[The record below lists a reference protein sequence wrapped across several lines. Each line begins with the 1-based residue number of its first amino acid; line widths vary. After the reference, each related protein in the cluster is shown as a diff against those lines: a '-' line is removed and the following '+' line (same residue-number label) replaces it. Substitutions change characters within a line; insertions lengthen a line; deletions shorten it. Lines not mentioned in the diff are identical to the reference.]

1 MCCNY
6 CYYFTECKKTKKI
19 SADCC
24 EDCAEFEYCPF
35 VLDEKINKD
44 NDILSD
50 AGTDL
55 DIFEGE
61 EF

>member
-6 CYYFTECKKTKKI
+6 CYYFSECKKAKKI
-19 SADCC
+19 STDCC
-24 EDCAEFEYCPF
+24 EDCAEYEYCPF
-35 VLDEKINKD
+35 VLDEKISKD

-50 AGTDL
+50 SESDL
-55 DIFEGE
+55 DFLEGE